1 MDKDFPKNKEVPLLG
16 NNCKKQAEK
25 IGERFIGINR
35 RYKLE
40 TDNQGFKEKRVLELG
55 RKRVK

>member
-1 MDKDFPKNKEVPLLG
+1 VPLLG

-25 IGERFIGINR
+25 IGERF
-35 RYKLE
+35 
-40 TDNQGFKEKRVLELG
+40 KEKRVLELG